1 MISDMFSMLIATQKY
16 SAAEELLPVVRA
28 CASNDTGKNKDA
40 RYEDS
45 GTSAK

>member
-1 MISDMFSMLIATQKY
+1 MISDMYSMLIATQKY
-16 SAAEELLPVVRA
+16 SAPEQLLPVVRA
-28 CASNDTGKNKDA
+28 CASNDTSKNKDA

>member
-1 MISDMFSMLIATQKY
+1 MISEMFSTLIATQKY
-16 SAAEELLPVVRA
+16 SAPEQLLPVVRA
-28 CASNDTGKNKDA
+28 CASNDTGKNEDA